1 MPLPCELPL
10 SGSSSNPVSLP
21 GAIAALSAQVTSTL
35 LEVRQEIGELK
46 CEFVGVRGLAIEL
59 AASLIKEQTQKVKYL
74 FDQRSEDDLETRK
87 RQEIICQ
94 FAISTI
100 KEQTQK
106 VEYLFDQRSE
116 SDIENRKRQEIIC
129 QFAVSAIKEQTQKVK
144 YLFDQQ
150 NKADIETAKRQEIIC
165 QFAASIIRTQTILL
179 VN

>member
-10 SGSSSNPVSLP
+10 SGYSSNPVSLP

-74 FDQRSEDDLETRK
+74 FDQRSEDDLE
-87 RQEIICQ
+87 
-94 FAISTI
+94 
-100 KEQTQK
+100 
-106 VEYLFDQRSE
+106 
-116 SDIENRKRQEIIC
+116 NRKRQEIIC

-144 YLFDQQ
+144 YLFDQRS
-150 NKADIETAKRQEIIC
+150 ETDLETRKRQELIC
-165 QFAASIIRTQTILL
+165 SFAASIIRTQAILI

>member
-59 AASLIKEQTQKVKYL
+59 ANSLIKEQTQKL
-74 FDQRSEDDLETRK
+74 
-87 RQEIICQ
+87 
-94 FAISTI
+94 
-100 KEQTQK
+100 
-106 VEYLFDQRSE
+106 
-116 SDIENRKRQEIIC
+116 
-129 QFAVSAIKEQTQKVK
+129 K

-150 NKADIETAKRQEIIC
+150 SKADLEARKRQKLIC
-165 QFAASIIRTQTILL
+165 LLANSIIVSQRQILL
-179 VN
+179 SRLN

>member
-46 CEFVGVRGLAIEL
+46 CEFIEVRGLAIEL

-94 FAISTI
+94 FA
-100 KEQTQK
+100 
-106 VEYLFDQRSE
+106 
-116 SDIENRKRQEIIC
+116 
-129 QFAVSAIKEQTQKVK
+129 VSAIKEQTQKVK
-144 YLFDQQ
+144 NLFDQRS
-150 NKADIETAKRQEIIC
+150 ETVLETRKQQELIC
-165 QFAASIIRTQTILL
+165 SFAASIIGIQARIVLKD
-179 VN
+179 

>member
-46 CEFVGVRGLAIEL
+46 CEFVEVRGLVVEL
-59 AASLIKEQTQKVKYL
+59 
-74 FDQRSEDDLETRK
+74 
-87 RQEIICQ
+87 
-94 FAISTI
+94 AIST
-100 KEQTQK
+100 
-106 VEYLFDQRSE
+106 
-116 SDIENRKRQEIIC
+116 
-129 QFAVSAIKEQTQKVK
+129 IKEQTQKVK

-150 NKADIETAKRQEIIC
+150 DEVDIETRKRQELIC
-165 QFAASIIRTQTILL
+165 SFAASIIRIQAILI

>member
-74 FDQRSEDDLETRK
+74 FDQRSE
-87 RQEIICQ
+87 
-94 FAISTI
+94 
-100 KEQTQK
+100 
-106 VEYLFDQRSE
+106 

-129 QFAVSAIKEQTQKVK
+129 QFAVSVIKEQTQKVK
-144 YLFDQQ
+144 YLFDQR
-150 NKADIETAKRQEIIC
+150 NESDIETVKQQEMIC
-165 QFAASIIRTQTILL
+165 RFATSIIANQRLILSL
-179 VN
+179 KH

>member
-10 SGSSSNPVSLP
+10 SGYSSNPVSLP
-21 GAIAALSAQVTSTL
+21 GAIAALSAQVTSTM

-74 FDQRSEDDLETRK
+74 FDQRSEDDLE
-87 RQEIICQ
+87 
-94 FAISTI
+94 
-100 KEQTQK
+100 
-106 VEYLFDQRSE
+106 
-116 SDIENRKRQEIIC
+116 NRKRQEIIC

-144 YLFDQQ
+144 YLFDQRS
-150 NKADIETAKRQEIIC
+150 ETDLETRKRQELIC
-165 QFAASIIRTQTILL
+165 SFAASIIRTQAILI

>member
-46 CEFVGVRGLAIEL
+46 CEFIEVRGLAIEL
-59 AASLIKEQTQKVKYL
+59 AASLIKEQTQKVK
-74 FDQRSEDDLETRK
+74 
-87 RQEIICQ
+87 
-94 FAISTI
+94 
-100 KEQTQK
+100 
-106 VEYLFDQRSE
+106 YLFDQRSE

-144 YLFDQQ
+144 HLFDQRS
-150 NKADIETAKRQEIIC
+150 ETVLETRKRQELIC
-165 QFAASIIRTQTILL
+165 SFAASIIKTQKII
-179 VN
+179 VSKD